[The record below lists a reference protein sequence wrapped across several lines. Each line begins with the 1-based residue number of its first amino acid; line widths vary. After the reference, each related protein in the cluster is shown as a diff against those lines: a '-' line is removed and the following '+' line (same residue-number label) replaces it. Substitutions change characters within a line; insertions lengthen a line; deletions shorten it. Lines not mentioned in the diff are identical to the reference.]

1 MLVNKGFAPTSIL
14 KVSVNDQKKTPMTA
28 NDLWRLVVLAA
39 DMGRA
44 ERQPDGSIRFGDE
57 YPYVIADSANPTLV
71 NFLKRMGVADGREHL
86 NIHTSTKKIITVSPS
101 FEFLIHGD
109 GRENAKNLVP
119 GTHRLAQASG
129 KAVDITSVDASG
141 APGPMMWIE
150 TSSNTFDID
159 GVRAFFFE

>member
-14 KVSVNDQKKTPMTA
+14 KVSVGDQKKKAMTA

-44 ERQPDGSIRFGDE
+44 ERDEDGSIRFMDE
-57 YPYVIADSANPTLV
+57 QPYIIADSANPSLV
-71 NFLKRMGVADGREHL
+71 NPLKRMGIAEGREHL
-86 NIHTSTKKIITVSPS
+86 NIYTSNKKIITVSPS

-119 GTHRLAQASG
+119 GTHQLVQASG
-129 KAVDITSVDASG
+129 AAVDILSIDHEGAST
-141 APGPMMWIE
+141 PMMWVE

-159 GVRAFFFE
+159 GARAFFFE